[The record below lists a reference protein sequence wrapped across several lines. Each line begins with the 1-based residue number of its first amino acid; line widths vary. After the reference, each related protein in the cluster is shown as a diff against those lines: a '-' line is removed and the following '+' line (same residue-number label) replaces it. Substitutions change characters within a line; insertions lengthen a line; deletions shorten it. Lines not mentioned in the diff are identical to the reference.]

1 MSRPYHSSRVIN
13 TDFPYLSTSS
23 STPVLSP
30 VSRKLISSLLHHPGN
45 PDAFTEEPVPC
56 VVPVTMT
63 TFYHDGNETPTREN
77 SHDAPEAV
85 NRLSPAVTRSS
96 IDGELRRQYSMRS
109 VQWLGSPLDL
119 DTEKEVVTCFPME
132 SGEAPRPQAS
142 NSPDRQVVSPIGT
155 TENLSSTTPWR
166 PETQPVYMPASIE
179 NAGGGSGGSS
189 GNGNGNGNGDNN
201 GMPRSENPASGDKPS
216 KDKTSPQDEQPTPEK
231 RTIMGIRRKIFWM
244 IFTILA
250 LIIVAIA
257 VAAGVGASLASKK
270 KAKVP
275 STSAPGIYTPS
286 DPHDI
291 HFLNN
296 ETWTR
301 EGLLAFQ
308 AFARPNFGG
317 VSSAIYTGDG
327 TRDFGVDVQFDAH
340 SFAWV
345 PNSHR
350 CCVNLCSNGTRAG
363 RMGFVCGQRKQKVTM
378 RAVERVFVWC
388 NEVRNGL
395 VSDEKG
401 CGGVL

>member
-1 MSRPYHSSRVIN
+1 MPRPYQSSRVIN
-13 TDFPYLSTSS
+13 TDFPYLFSSS
-23 STPVLSP
+23 STPVFSP
-30 VSRKLISSLLHHPGN
+30 LSRKLISSLIHHPDKPN
-45 PDAFTEEPVPC
+45 VFTEELVPC
-56 VVPVTMT
+56 VVAATMT
-63 TFYHDGNETPTREN
+63 TFYHDANDGNETPTREN

-119 DTEKEVVTCFPME
+119 DTEKEVVTCFPIE
-132 SGEAPRPQAS
+132 SGETTRPQAS

-179 NAGGGSGGSS
+179 NASGS
-189 GNGNGNGNGDNN
+189 GNGNGNGNGDAN
-201 GMPRSENPASGDKPS
+201 GMPRSENTASGDDTS
-216 KDKTSPQDEQPTPEK
+216 KDKSSPPQDEQPTPTK
-231 RTIMGIRRKIFWM
+231 RTIMGMRRKIFWV
-244 IFTILA
+244 IFTILS
-250 LIIVAIA
+250 LIIVAVA

-275 STSAPGIYTPS
+275 SNSAPGIYTPS

-350 CCVNLCSNGTRAG
+350 CCVNLCSNATRAG

-378 RAVERVFVWC
+378 RAVARVFVWC

>member
-1 MSRPYHSSRVIN
+1 
-13 TDFPYLSTSS
+13 
-23 STPVLSP
+23 
-30 VSRKLISSLLHHPGN
+30 
-45 PDAFTEEPVPC
+45 
-56 VVPVTMT
+56 MT

-85 NRLSPAVTRSS
+85 NRLSPVVTRSS

-142 NSPDRQVVSPIGT
+142 NSPDWQVVSPIGT
-155 TENLSSTTPWR
+155 TENLTSTTPWR

-179 NAGGGSGGSS
+179 NAGGGGGGGGSGS
-189 GNGNGNGNGDNN
+189 SSNGNGNEDNN
-201 GMPRSENPASGDKPS
+201 GMPRSENPASGDKTS
-216 KDKTSPQDEQPTPEK
+216 KDKTSPQDEQPAPEK
-231 RTIMGIRRKIFWM
+231 RTIMGVRRKIFWM

-378 RAVERVFVWC
+378 RAVARVFVWC